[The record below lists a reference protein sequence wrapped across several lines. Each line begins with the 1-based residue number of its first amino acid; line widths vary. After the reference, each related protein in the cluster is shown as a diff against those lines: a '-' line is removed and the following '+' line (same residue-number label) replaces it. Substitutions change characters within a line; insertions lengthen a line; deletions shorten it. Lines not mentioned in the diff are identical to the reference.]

1 MFYNALAVSLAQRL
15 PVSRGNDQWTDSSDR
30 KRTPT
35 AHGPEGAAHR
45 IRNLEQPARRIA
57 HSTFTR
63 RFTILWINITQV
75 KRFWMGHTQCV
86 SQTRESD
93 TQTRTTEDRRQI
105 PDSFRTAPKPAG
117 VPVHA
122 GRMILPN
129 LIPEKSLIPVRL
141 KDPGLEPRQRES
153 TKDALGV
160 QSAMAQLAESGWYW
174 GCITAA
180 QAKQVLN
187 EALEGTFLLR
197 DSSNPGYLL
206 TLSVKT
212 SLGPTHLR
220 IAYSDGAFGF
230 DSVAVARPRL
240 RQFEGA
246 VELVQ
251 HYALAYQ
258 RSLGLQHQPKPPE
271 EEVPPGTPESTL
283 QLKLTRPLYKSAP
296 SLQHLCR
303 ITINQRSR
311 SHRDLPLP
319 DRLKGFLLEY
329 PFLL

>member
-1 MFYNALAVSLAQRL
+1 
-15 PVSRGNDQWTDSSDR
+15 
-30 KRTPT
+30 
-35 AHGPEGAAHR
+35 
-45 IRNLEQPARRIA
+45 
-57 HSTFTR
+57 
-63 RFTILWINITQV
+63 
-75 KRFWMGHTQCV
+75 MGHTQCI
-86 SQTRESD
+86 SQTRETD
-93 TQTRTTEDRRQI
+93 TQTRRTEGRRQS
-105 PDSFRTAPKPAG
+105 PHTFRTVFKPAG
-117 VPVHA
+117 VPVKT

-129 LIPEKSLIPVRL
+129 LLPEKSLIPVRL
-141 KDPGLEPRQRES
+141 KDPGLEPRRRDS
-153 TKDALGV
+153 TKDVVRLE
-160 QSAMAQLAESGWYW
+160 SAMTHLTESGWYW
-174 GCITAA
+174 GSITATE
-180 QAKQVLN
+180 AKQVLG
-187 EALEGTFLLR
+187 EAVEGTFLLR

-220 IAYSDGAFGF
+220 IKYSDGVFGL
-230 DSVAVARPRL
+230 DSLVMARPRL

-258 RSLGLQHQPKPPE
+258 RSAGLPEPPAPQE
-271 EEVPPGTPESTL
+271 EEAEDPPAAAETTL

-303 ITINQRSR
+303 VAINQHSR

-319 DRLKGFLLEY
+319 ERLKDFLLEY